1 MILENKLNI
10 TVPHMSSPTVTYSSE
25 SNGGGTNTQ
34 LNATVGGGT
43 LNTINVIDDATT
55 NVNVYNTG
63 ILNINRVSGIVHSD
77 DLVAS
82 NIRSGANIL
91 GVVGTYAASSTAS
104 DIYKAQY
111 AGNISSG

>member
-1 MILENKLNI
+1 MNNEGS
-10 TVPHMSSPTVTYSSE
+10 TD
-25 SNGGGTNTQ
+25 TQ

-43 LNTINVIDDATT
+43 LNTINVGDEATT
-55 NVNVYNTG
+55 NVNVYGMG
-63 ILNINRVSGIVHSD
+63 ILNINRVSGTVHSD

-82 NIRSGANIL
+82 NIRKGSSIL

>member
-1 MILENKLNI
+1 M
-10 TVPHMSSPTVTYSSE
+10 
-25 SNGGGTNTQ
+25 
-34 LNATVGGGT
+34 
-43 LNTINVIDDATT
+43 
-55 NVNVYNTG
+55 G
-63 ILNINRVSGIVHSD
+63 ILNINRFSGAVHSD

-82 NIRSGANIL
+82 NIRSGASIL